1 MKIIKRNGSLEDFDR
16 GKIEKAILGA
26 MEDLGSDYIN
36 EGVAKR
42 ISREV
47 EREFVDKEVR
57 KTLIAHYDNPNLLLH
72 YKIPIKDI
80 EDRVEEKL
88 MGSHCKD
95 VARQYIRYRYN
106 KKQQRD
112 KYESI
117 KMAVKKIIKAES
129 VNNSNANV
137 DEYSFGGKKFEGAGL
152 LFKDIALS
160 DFISSDVAKAH
171 NGNRIYIHDLDN
183 WATGMHNCSFV
194 DLQKL
199 LKEGFATRNGDVRPA
214 NSISTAMQL
223 VAVIFQ
229 CQSQVQFGGVAS
241 AHIDFDLAPYVKKSF
256 KKHFQDGL
264 EFVENDK
271 GISIADI
278 DMNNQALK
286 NEYPKTFHYAY
297 KMTKREC
304 QQAAQGLYHNLN
316 TLESRPGSQVPF
328 TSINFGRD
336 TSPEGR
342 MISKSLL
349 EASIDGIGKYHKTS
363 IFPITI
369 FQHKKGINAYP
380 GEPNYDLKQLA
391 LKSLSQRIYPNFVNC
406 DFSENIEDNDNPD
419 TYNATMGCVD
429 GAEIITY
436 KYNNIM
442 YVESFQRMWF
452 RFSQLFHVNTQPNGK
467 DKYIDLKDAVIYDT
481 KNGFVPCLRLIR
493 NFSSDWLDIN
503 FSDGRRILC
512 TSDHPFETENKGLVL
527 AKDLQENDSILAS
540 YNHVFVNESKPNLSQ
555 AWFLGFML
563 CDGYYQSHSVSAS
576 IAAIGED
583 DISDN
588 WCRIVRENY
597 KSEPCK
603 KLMERGKKGTYYQ
616 LSIKSNG
623 ESNINKLT
631 QHLTEMF
638 GGINKKDRH
647 VPNIVFSWSEEARIS
662 FLAGMIDADGYINAT
677 THGGSIIQ
685 IDSTNKE
692 LSLQQMALIQS
703 LGMKAKMYHN
713 HYSLQNSNK
722 IRYRIEFTPTTAIVD
737 AIVCEKKKSSFIR
750 RNLQDFDHV
759 KEIKVVD
766 KIPVIKEDYSYDV
779 TTASEHFEVSGIYSH
794 NCRTAMSF
802 DRHGFGYSKVGRG
815 NVSPVTINLPK
826 IGIRHGICLREREK
840 ADLDGFWREL
850 DEILKLTEKA
860 LVERYAYICSQN
872 PKAAPFMYINHT
884 MRGFNNKNI
893 SSVMKHG
900 SQAIGLIGVAEMCE
914 ALFGKNH
921 VDMSARNFALQVI
934 QHISDFAKEAS
945 ERNDLNFGVYFTP
958 AEGCCYT
965 ICKKL
970 KDEFGIIS
978 NITDKE
984 FLTNSIH
991 VPVWEEVTP
1000 FEKIDIEAPFCK
1012 LGTSGCITYVEF
1024 DSKIINN
1031 LDAVET
1037 VINYA
1042 MDNNIPY
1049 FAINFPLD
1057 TCCDCHYQ
1065 GDIPSEGCPVC
1076 NSKNIERLARV
1087 TGYLTS
1093 DVSHF
1098 NQGKQDEVKRRFKHM
1113 K

>member
-26 MEDLGSDYIN
+26 MEDLGADYRN
-36 EGVAKR
+36 AGVARR

-47 EREFVDKEVR
+47 EREFLDKEVQE
-57 KTLIAHYDNPNLLLH
+57 TLIAHKDNPNLLLH
-72 YKIPIKDI
+72 YQVPIKDI

-95 VARQYIRYRYN
+95 VARQYIRYRYK

-112 KYESI
+112 KYENI
-117 KMAVKKIIKAES
+117 KSAVKKIIKAES

-160 DFISSDVAKAH
+160 DFISSEVAKAH
-171 NGNRIYIHDLDN
+171 NENRIYIHDLDN

-194 DLQKL
+194 DLQRL
-199 LKEGFATRNGDVRPA
+199 LKEGFVTRNGDVRPA

-278 DMNNQALK
+278 DMNNQVLK
-286 NEYPKTFHYAY
+286 NEYPKTFRYAY

-452 RFSQLFHVNTQPNGK
+452 RFSQLFHVNTQRNGK
-467 DKYIDLKDAVIYDT
+467 DKYIDLKDVVIYDT

-512 TSDHPFETENKGLVL
+512 TSDHPFETENRGLVL

-555 AWFLGFML
+555 AWFLGFM
-563 CDGYYQSHSVSAS
+563 
-576 IAAIGED
+576 
-583 DISDN
+583 
-588 WCRIVRENY
+588 
-597 KSEPCK
+597 
-603 KLMERGKKGTYYQ
+603 
-616 LSIKSNG
+616 
-623 ESNINKLT
+623 
-631 QHLTEMF
+631 
-638 GGINKKDRH
+638 
-647 VPNIVFSWSEEARIS
+647 
-662 FLAGMIDADGYINAT
+662 
-677 THGGSIIQ
+677 
-685 IDSTNKE
+685 
-692 LSLQQMALIQS
+692 
-703 LGMKAKMYHN
+703 
-713 HYSLQNSNK
+713 
-722 IRYRIEFTPTTAIVD
+722 
-737 AIVCEKKKSSFIR
+737 VCEKKKNNFIR

-921 VDMSARNFALQVI
+921 VDMSARNFAMQVI
-934 QHISDFAKEAS
+934 EHISDFAKEAS

-1065 GDIPSEGCPVC
+1065 GDIPSEGCPIC